1 MGEMDP
7 IAAYFPYDSYRP
19 HQREMLELVA
29 ATARDGGIAMIDAP
43 TGSGKSSV
51 VSALLAERRGRT
63 VVIAV
68 RTVSQL
74 ATFVRELTLVRK
86 KQPEL
91 RFAYLIGKGQMCRAG
106 GGGDVYRRCEG
117 LKSLSTTLMRERAEA
132 GSLVPAR
139 DRFIQ
144 QQIRKTSAERPLIC
158 PPFIHS
164 RSYSR
169 EEGAG
174 LRMVSSAS
182 LRTRAERVSRET
194 VWPEELAAASG
205 DCCPYEVM
213 LQAARGAD
221 VVLMN
226 FYHVF
231 DDSIREQLYLQ
242 LGMEAAEVLLLV
254 DEAHNLGDAVQAVQ
268 SVSVG
273 EKDLEGAE
281 AELQRL
287 RGKVPAAEAVARVFP
302 QVRRFMELLRPS
314 REGEDWFDP
323 AIFERMVVQGS
334 LYANMAAIVD
344 DMLAVSDAIKER
356 NMKAG
361 EFRESAVEG
370 LTTFLYRIFL
380 SAHDPAYLTVYRRDE
395 DEVILEVRNIDPQ
408 EKILELT
415 RSHAAT
421 VLISGTLSPV
431 DSFRRLYF
439 GDEKVATLTLP
450 NAFPKDRRR
459 IIGAR
464 DVTTLYSMRD
474 QAGNSQRIEEYIREF
489 SRLPGNLAVYF
500 PSYQV
505 LSGFADRCAGSIRGK
520 EVIVEPRDSADA
532 STALRTFLGLPARG
546 KAGVIFAVCGGKWSE
561 GLDYRGELL
570 KGAMVVGLPLAPFT
584 RVRSMVIGYFRRK
597 FGDEGEFLSYTL
609 PAMNRALQALGRVI
623 RAPEDRGFLVL
634 CEQRFLEPQVRGAL
648 PAWIREEMVETT
660 VEGFGDLV
668 KTWR

>member
-1 MGEMDP
+1 MVQMDP
-7 IAAYFPYDSYRP
+7 LAAWFPYETYRP

-74 ATFVRELTLVRK
+74 ATFIRELTLVRK
-86 KQPEL
+86 KQPDL
-91 RFAYLIGKGQMCRAG
+91 RFAYLIGKGQMCRLG

-117 LKSLSTTLMRERAEA
+117 LKSLSTTIMRERAEA

-144 QQIRKTSAERPLIC
+144 QQIRKTSAERPFLC

-174 LRMVSSAS
+174 LRMVPSAS
-182 LRTRAERVSRET
+182 LRTKAERVSRAT
-194 VWPEELAAASG
+194 VLPEELASASG

-213 LQAARGAD
+213 LQAAKGAD
-221 VVLMN
+221 VILMN

-242 LGMEAAEVLLLV
+242 LGMEAGEVLLLV
-254 DEAHNLGDAVQAVQ
+254 DEAHNFGDAVQAVQ

-302 QVRRFMELLRPS
+302 QVRRYMEMLRPS
-314 REGEDWFDP
+314 RDREDWFDP

-334 LYANMAAIVD
+334 LYANMSDIVD
-344 DMLAVSDAIKER
+344 DMLAASDAVRER
-356 NMKAG
+356 NLKAG
-361 EFRESAVEG
+361 EFRESAVER

-395 DEVILEVRNIDPQ
+395 EEVILEVRNIDPQ
-408 EKILELT
+408 AKILELA

-431 DSFRRLYF
+431 DSFRRLCF
-439 GDEKVATLTLP
+439 GDERVATLTLP
-450 NAFPKDRRR
+450 NAFPKEHRR
-459 IIGAR
+459 IIGVKDA
-464 DVTTLYSMRD
+464 TTLYSMRD
-474 QAGNSQRIEEYIREF
+474 QAGNSQRIERYITEF

-505 LSGFADRCAGSIRGK
+505 LSSFADRCAGSIHGK

-532 STALRTFLGLPARG
+532 SAALRAFLRLPGQGR
-546 KAGVIFAVCGGKWSE
+546 AGVIFAVCGGKWSE

-570 KGAMVVGLPLAPFT
+570 TGAMVVGLPLAPFT
-584 RVRSMVIGYFRRK
+584 RVRSMVIDYFRRK

-623 RAPEDRGFLVL
+623 RSPEDRGFLVL

-660 VEGFGDLV
+660 LDGFGELV
-668 KTWR
+668 KRWR

>member
-1 MGEMDP
+1 MDV
-7 IAAYFPYDSYRP
+7 ISAFFPYEAYRP
-19 HQREMLELVA
+19 HQRQMLDTVA
-29 ATARDGGIAMIDAP
+29 ETARRGGIAMIDAP

-51 VSALLAERRGRT
+51 VSALLAGRRGRT
-63 VVIAV
+63 IVIAV

-74 ATFVRELTLVRK
+74 ATFVRELTLVRRR
-86 KQPEL
+86 QPDL
-91 RFAYLIGKGQMCRAG
+91 RFAYLIGKGQMCRLG

-132 GSLVPAR
+132 GSLVPSR
-139 DRFIQ
+139 DRFIR
-144 QQIRKTSAERPLIC
+144 QQIRRTMADRPLIC

-164 RSYSR
+164 RSYST

-174 LRMVSSAS
+174 LRMVPSAA

-194 VWPEELAAASG
+194 VWPEELPAASG

-221 VVLMN
+221 VILMN

-242 LGMEAAEVLLLV
+242 LGIEAGEVLLLI
-254 DEAHNLGDAVQAVQ
+254 DEAHNLGDAVQSVQ
-268 SVSVG
+268 SVSLG
-273 EKDLEGAE
+273 EKGLEGAE
-281 AELQRL
+281 SELLRL
-287 RGKVPAAEAVARVFP
+287 RGKFPAAEAAGRVLP
-302 QVRRFMELLRPS
+302 QVRRFMELLRAS
-314 REGEDWFDP
+314 RDREDWFDP
-323 AIFERMVVQGS
+323 TIFERMVVQGS
-334 LYANMAAIVD
+334 LYANMDAIVD
-344 DMLAVSDAIKER
+344 DMLAVRDAIRER
-356 NMKAG
+356 NLKAG
-361 EFRESAVEG
+361 EFRESAVER
-370 LTTFLYRIFL
+370 LTTFLYRILL
-380 SAHDPAYLTVYRRDE
+380 SAHDPAYLTVYRKDE
-395 DEVILEVRNIDPQ
+395 EEVILEVRNIDPQ
-408 EKILELT
+408 EKILELAK
-415 RSHAAT
+415 SHAAT

-431 DSFRRLYF
+431 ESFRRLSF
-439 GDEKVATLTLP
+439 GNEEVTTLTLP
-450 NAFPKDRRR
+450 NAFPRDRRM

-474 QAGNSQRIEEYIREF
+474 QAGNMERIARYIEEF

-505 LSGFADRCAGSIRGK
+505 LSSFAERCAGSIRGK

-532 STALRTFLGLPARG
+532 SAALRAFLRLPEQG

-570 KGAMVVGLPLAPFT
+570 KGAMVVGLPLAPYT
-584 RVRSMVIGYFRRK
+584 RVRSMVIDYFRRK

-623 RAPEDRGFLVL
+623 RSPEDRGFLVL
-634 CEQRFLEPQVRGAL
+634 CEQRFLEPQIRGAL
-648 PAWIREEMVETT
+648 PAWIREEMAETT
-660 VEGFGDLV
+660 VDGFGELV
-668 KTWR
+668 RRWR

>member
-1 MGEMDP
+1 MVQMDG
-7 IAAYFPYDSYRP
+7 ISAFFPYEAFRP
-19 HQREMLELVA
+19 HQREMLDLVA
-29 ATARDGGIAMIDAP
+29 ETARDGGIAMIDAP

-74 ATFVRELTLVRK
+74 ATFVRELTLVRRRR
-86 KQPEL
+86 PEL
-91 RFAYLIGKGQMCRAG
+91 RFAYLIGKGQMCRLG

-117 LKSLSTTLMRERAEA
+117 LKALSTTLMRGRAEA
-132 GSLVPAR
+132 GSLSPSK
-139 DRFIQ
+139 DRVIR
-144 QQIRKTSAERPLIC
+144 QQIRRAAAERPLVC

-164 RSYSR
+164 RSFTA

-174 LRMVSSAS
+174 LRMVPSAS
-182 LRTRAERVSRET
+182 LRARAERVSRET
-194 VWPEELAAASG
+194 VWPDELPAASG

-221 VVLMN
+221 VILLN
-226 FYHVF
+226 FHHVF
-231 DDSIREQLYLQ
+231 NDAIREQLYTQ
-242 LGMEAAEVLLLV
+242 LGIGPGEALLLI
-254 DEAHNLGDAVQAVQ
+254 DEAHNLGDAVQSVR
-268 SVSVG
+268 SVSLA
-273 EKDLEGAE
+273 EKGLEGAE
-281 AELQRL
+281 AELLRL
-287 RGKVPAAEAVARVFP
+287 RGRMPAAGAAGRVLP
-302 QVRRFMELLRPS
+302 QVRRFMDLLRAS

-334 LYANMAAIVD
+334 LYPDMEAIVD
-344 DMLAVSDAIKER
+344 DMLAVSDAIRER
-356 NMKAG
+356 NIKAG
-361 EFRESAVEG
+361 EFRESAVER

-380 SAHDPAYLTVYRRDE
+380 SAHDPAYLTVYRRSG

-408 EKILELT
+408 AKIQELA

-431 DSFRRLYF
+431 GSFRRLYF
-439 GDEKVATLTLP
+439 GDEEVTTLTLP
-450 NAFPKDRRR
+450 NAFPRDHRR

-474 QAGNSQRIEEYIREF
+474 QAGNSERIGAYIAEF
-489 SRLPGNLAVYF
+489 ARLPGNLAVYF

-505 LSGFADRCAGSIRGK
+505 LSSFADRCAGAIGSK

-532 STALRTFLGLPARG
+532 RAALRTFLRLPGQG
-546 KAGVIFAVCGGKWSE
+546 KAGVILAVCGGKWSE

-570 KGAMVVGLPLAPFT
+570 KGAMVVGLPLAPYN
-584 RVRSMVIGYFRRK
+584 RVRAMVIDYFRRK

-609 PAMNRALQALGRVI
+609 PALNRALQALGRVI
-623 RAPEDRGFLVL
+623 RSPEDRGFLVL
-634 CEQRFLEPQVRGAL
+634 CEQRFLEPQIRGAL

-660 VEGFGDLV
+660 LDGFGELV
-668 KTWR
+668 KEWR